1 MKIKLRSHIQ
11 VVEYGNDEV
20 IEGDNVF
27 QMDELVDPYQITL
40 YTKLKKNQNLC
51 VTKNTYVDINVDE
64 LNVIY

>member
-40 YTKLKKNQNLC
+40 YTKLKKKSKFMC
-51 VTKNTYVDINVDE
+51 H
-64 LNVIY
+64 